1 MKKTKYQRRFIVLCG
16 LCVRVCREAIG
27 AREGVVVAVFQGN
40 NLWPMFAFGFGAM
53 VILTQMYGLGLARW
67 MRWILTAGFAL
78 LVLATYM
85 AMGRLG
91 SLTEVIRIPV
101 LEYAVVGLLYAAYL
115 AGEGARRILSSRTL
129 SQASAD

>member
-1 MKKTKYQRRFIVLCG
+1 MQ
-16 LCVRVCREAIG
+16 E
-27 AREGVVVAVFQGN
+27 EVALGE
-40 NLWPMFAFGFGAM
+40 GAM
-53 VILTQMYGLGLARW
+53 AKLLASVRIIVGAFALALIVASFAACAWLGLPSLA
-67 MRWILTAGFAL
+67 
-78 LVLATYM
+78 VLATYM